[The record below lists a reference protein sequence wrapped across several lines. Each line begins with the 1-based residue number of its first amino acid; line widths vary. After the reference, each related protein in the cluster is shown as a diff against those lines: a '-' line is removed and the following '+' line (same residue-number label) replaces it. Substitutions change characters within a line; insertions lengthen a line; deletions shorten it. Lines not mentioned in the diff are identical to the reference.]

1 MMFFTGAWLSNLA
14 ATRSFLQE
22 QLISHAQ
29 DTATSLGISLSQFMS
44 RDDYPAAETM
54 INAVFDRGYYEIVR
68 LEDINGVILLERKGE
83 ITISGVPDWFI
94 KRVKL
99 ETPAAEALVMAGWK
113 QSGLVSI
120 KSHPGY
126 AYKALWEIVVR
137 LSLWFFLIAL
147 SVILAGGYGLRLLL
161 RPLHRVELQADAL
174 CRREYEIQQDIPR
187 TRELKRVV
195 EAMNRMTTTM
205 RSMFA
210 EQSAR
215 AESLQREVYR
225 DHLTDLGNR
234 RYFEGQLAAF
244 LAPTD
249 TKQTGALFI
258 CQLRNLQELNTARGF
273 DAGDTLLTHAAR
285 ILEETTQP
293 IPDRVL
299 ARLTGG
305 DFAILLPHIT
315 PEAAQEAAVDM
326 ARHLS
331 GLFSR
336 QLTMTDNVAHI
347 GGVIFTEADSA
358 ATLLSAADNA
368 LRHAQQQGANR
379 HHVRQA
385 SPAADRLPLGG
396 QEWQKILRE
405 ALLAEQITLA
415 LQPVVTSTDRSV
427 ILHQEV
433 FSRISLPN
441 GEILNAGI
449 FIPEAERAD
458 MISRLDRLVIT
469 KVLRLDRGRLN
480 TENVAVNLSASSLRD
495 ADFLP
500 WLTKTLASS
509 SPQAPTIIFEF
520 VEFSAVHHLDAI
532 REFARQIKK
541 MGHDIGLDHFGRNFS
556 NFGYLQSLR
565 PAHVKIDAAFTG
577 ELTAEAN
584 DSRFFLGALCSAA
597 HSLDIRVI
605 AEGVENEKQWQG
617 VKELN
622 INAAQGYWIGKP
634 VPLVEEKE

>member
-29 DTATSLGISLSQFMS
+29 DTATSLGIALSQFIS

-68 LEDINGVILLERKGE
+68 LEDINGVVLLEKKGE

-99 ETPAAEALVMAGWK
+99 ETPAAEALVMAGWQ

-137 LSLWFFLIAL
+137 LALWFFLIAL
-147 SVILAGGYGLRLLL
+147 FVILAGGYGLRFLL
-161 RPLHRVELQADAL
+161 RPLYRVEQQADAL

-205 RSMFA
+205 RSMFS

-215 AESLQREVYR
+215 AELLQREVYR
-225 DHLTDLGNR
+225 DHLTGLGNR

-273 DAGDTLLTHAAR
+273 DAGDTLLTNAAH
-285 ILEETTQP
+285 ILEETTQA
-293 IPDRVL
+293 IPDRAL

-315 PEAAQEAAVDM
+315 PEAAHQAAADM

-331 GLFSR
+331 ALFSR

-347 GGVIFTEADSA
+347 GGVIFTETDSTA
-358 ATLLSAADNA
+358 SLLSEADNA
-368 LRHAQQQGANR
+368 LRQAQQQGANR

-385 SPAADRLPLGG
+385 SSAADRLPLGG
-396 QEWQKILRE
+396 QKWQKILQE
-405 ALLAEQITLA
+405 ALLSEQITLA
-415 LQPVVTSTDRSV
+415 LQPVVACADRSV

-433 FSRISLPN
+433 FARINLSN

-458 MISRLDRLVIT
+458 MISGLDRFVIA
-469 KVLRLDRGRLN
+469 KVLRLDRGRLGA
-480 TENVAVNLSASSLRD
+480 ENVAVNLSASSLRD

-500 WLTKTLASS
+500 WLTKMLTNS

-520 VEFSAVHHLDAI
+520 VEFAAVYHLDVI

-617 VKELN
+617 LQELN

-634 VPLVEEKE
+634 APLLEEKE